1 MRIGSK
7 IPKPWTLKAAFLII
21 DGACLLAVV
30 LWLYSLFRLP
40 VSWERLL
47 GLLVICGPV
56 GLSLSLRQG
65 KSAMRLIFI
74 PVGIMCA
81 IGLYAMV
88 WTFEFNLTVSLV
100 TLPFVALPVLLYLPP
115 SGRWFAAVRE
125 SRGDRNGG
133 CASCV
138 AFFAFLIL
146 MLMLMLI
153 TLDLPWRTRGAR
165 YASMTRD
172 EFMTAASNEV
182 NRVFQFM
189 QGGTNFTV
197 VVMGRM
203 RLLASGPGVFV
214 FNEDGIR
221 VDRTIDYGDDL
232 RFRERWGF
240 TWADFRQTNSVSE
253 KVSCEGKDGQHE

>member
-1 MRIGSK
+1 
-7 IPKPWTLKAAFLII
+7 LKAAFLII
-21 DGACLLAVV
+21 DGTCLLAVV

-40 VSWERLL
+40 FSWERLL
-47 GLLVICGPV
+47 GILVICAPV
-56 GLSLSLRQG
+56 GVSLALRQG

-74 PVGIMCA
+74 PIGIMCA

-88 WTFEFNLTVSLV
+88 WTFVFNMTYFLIMLT
-100 TLPFVALPVLLYLPP
+100 FAALPVLLYLPL

-125 SRGDRNGG
+125 ARGGQNGG

-146 MLMLMLI
+146 MLMLI
-153 TLDLPWRTRGAR
+153 ALDLPSRSRCSR
-165 YASMTRD
+165 YALMTRD
-172 EFMTAASNEV
+172 EFMAAASNEV

>member
-21 DGACLLAVV
+21 DGACLLTVV
-30 LWLYSLFRLP
+30 LWLYSLLRLP

-47 GLLVICGPV
+47 GLLVICAPV
-56 GLSLSLRQG
+56 GVSLALRQG

-74 PVGIMCA
+74 PIGIMCA

-88 WTFEFNLTVSLV
+88 WMFDFNMMVFLAMF
-100 TLPFVALPVLLYLPP
+100 PFAALPVLLYLPP

-138 AFFAFLIL
+138 AFFAFLI
-146 MLMLMLI
+146 LMLMLI

-232 RFRERWGF
+232 GFRERWGF
-240 TWADFRQTNSVSE
+240 SWVDLRPTNSVSE

>member
-21 DGACLLAVV
+21 DGACLLTVV
-30 LWLYSLFRLP
+30 LWLYSLLRLP

-47 GLLVICGPV
+47 GLLVICAPV
-56 GLSLSLRQG
+56 GVSLALRQG

-74 PVGIMCA
+74 PIGIMCA
-81 IGLYAMV
+81 IGLYSMV
-88 WTFEFNLTVSLV
+88 WRYEFNLTVSLV

-146 MLMLMLI
+146 MLMLI
-153 TLDLPWRTRGAR
+153 TLDVPVPRRSRCSCYSL
-165 YASMTRD
+165 MTKD
-172 EFMTAASNEV
+172 EFLSAASNEV
-182 NRVFQFM
+182 NRVFQLT

-214 FNEDGIR
+214 FNEEGIG

-232 RFRERWGF
+232 GFRERWRF
-240 TWADFRQTNSVSE
+240 SWADLRQTNSVSE
-253 KVSCEGKDGQHE
+253 KVSK

>member
-1 MRIGSK
+1 MIK

-21 DGACLLAVV
+21 DGTCLLAVV
-30 LWLYSLFRLP
+30 LWLYSLFQLP
-40 VSWERLL
+40 FSWERLL
-47 GLLVICGPV
+47 GILVICAPV
-56 GLSLSLRQG
+56 GVSLALRQG

-74 PVGIMCA
+74 PIGIMCA
-81 IGLYAMV
+81 FGLCAMV
-88 WTFEFNLTVSLV
+88 WTFVFNMTFFLV
-100 TLPFVALPVLLYLPP
+100 MLPFAALPVLLYLPP

-125 SRGDRNGG
+125 ERGDQNGG

-146 MLMLMLI
+146 MLMLI
-153 TLDLPWRTRGAR
+153 ALDFPSRSRCSR
-165 YASMTRD
+165 YSSMTRD
-172 EFMTAASNEV
+172 EFLAAVSNEV
-182 NRVFQFM
+182 NRVFQFT
-189 QGGTNFTV
+189 QDGTNFTV
-197 VVMGRM
+197 VVMGPM

-240 TWADFRQTNSVSE
+240 TWADFQQTNSVSE
-253 KVSCEGKDGQHE
+253 KVSCEGKGKEGVSSSK

>member
-21 DGACLLAVV
+21 DGACLLAVG

-138 AFFAFLIL
+138 AFSRLSFLCL
-146 MLMLMLI
+146 CL
-153 TLDLPWRTRGAR
+153 
-165 YASMTRD
+165 
-172 EFMTAASNEV
+172 
-182 NRVFQFM
+182 
-189 QGGTNFTV
+189 
-197 VVMGRM
+197 
-203 RLLASGPGVFV
+203 
-214 FNEDGIR
+214 
-221 VDRTIDYGDDL
+221 
-232 RFRERWGF
+232 
-240 TWADFRQTNSVSE
+240 
-253 KVSCEGKDGQHE
+253 C